1 MTTAAAV
8 AQSRRVGDDFE
19 EYRGA
24 LTRRCTRILGSRS
37 DAEDAVQET
46 LLRAWRNQARF
57 EGRCRLDSWL
67 HRIATNVCLDM
78 LNARS
83 KRAEPVDPTALQDAP
98 VQSTADI
105 DPAERAL
112 TDEAFRL
119 ALAFALDRLP
129 ARQRAV
135 LTLREVFG
143 WRASEVAELL
153 GITVAAVNSLLQRA
167 RASLEPGRPGADA
180 RLVVADSRRELMTSF
195 LAAFRSYEIDA
206 HRA

>member
-1 MTTAAAV
+1 MTTAAGV
-8 AQSRRVGDDFE
+8 LQSRRVGDDFE
-19 EYRGA
+19 EYRVA

-37 DAEDAVQET
+37 EAEDAVQET

-98 VQSTADI
+98 LQSTAEI

-119 ALAFALDRLP
+119 ALAFALERLP

-167 RASLEPGRPGADA
+167 RASLEPGRPGADV
-180 RLVVADSRRELMTSF
+180 RLVVVDSRRDLMASF
-195 LAAFRSYEIDA
+195 LAAFRSYDIDA

>member
-1 MTTAAAV
+1 MTAGSGLLQRAP
-8 AQSRRVGDDFE
+8 VGDDFE
-19 EYRGA
+19 EYRVA

-37 DAEDAVQET
+37 EAEDAVQET

-57 EGRCRLDSWL
+57 EGRCRLGSWL

-83 KRAEPVDPTALQDAP
+83 KRAEPVDPAALQEAP
-98 VQSTADI
+98 LHGTADI

-119 ALAFALDRLP
+119 ALAFALERLP

-135 LTLREVFG
+135 LTLRDVFG

-167 RASLEPGRPGADA
+167 RASLEPGHPGADV
-180 RLVVADSRRELMTSF
+180 RLAVVDSRRELMASF
-195 LAAFRSYEIDA
+195 LGAFRSYEIDA
-206 HRA
+206 RRA